1 VWACADYPY
10 PAAPW
15 LRLMQPACVA
25 LLCPPFV
32 SSFDLP
38 AGAVCPRVVSAVYLV
53 ELLDKEHTDTKH
65 MKVRGRKLGC
75 LNAAAAGAA
84 A

>member
-1 VWACADYPY
+1 
-10 PAAPW
+10 
-15 LRLMQPACVA
+15 
-25 LLCPPFV
+25 
-32 SSFDLP
+32 LP